1 VGRGGEGAGRM
12 GGRGTMWQSDDSG
25 RVRSRAG
32 GGMRQFTAGDGSGD
46 VVKVRVLGEG
56 PLRSSVE
63 ISDCKRFGGRR

>member
-1 VGRGGEGAGRM
+1 
-12 GGRGTMWQSDDSG
+12 MWQSDDSG

-32 GGMRQFTAGDGSGD
+32 GGMRQFTAGDDSGD

-63 ISDCKRFGGRR
+63 TSDC